1 MSKTNWDSLYK
12 NKLKFCKYKLEI
24 HMQAT
29 AQRETLLE
37 RRAQNNIATGSL
49 WNKLSLAQKF
59 AASSL
64 TQFGYDLTY
73 IRNSNV
79 GNLAILLCNDNAA
92 TISIEG
98 EIDTSPN
105 IVIRS

>member
-1 MSKTNWDSLYK
+1 
-12 NKLKFCKYKLEI
+12 
-24 HMQAT
+24 MQAT
-29 AQRETLLE
+29 VHQREALLE
-37 RRAQNNIATGSL
+37 RRQHDNIATDTL

-64 TQFGYDLTY
+64 AQFGYDLTY
-73 IRNSNV
+73 IRNSHT

-92 TISIEG
+92 TISTEG

-105 IVIRS
+105 IVIRD

>member
-1 MSKTNWDSLYK
+1 MDIRYN
-12 NKLKFCKYKLEI
+12 FCKFYFEI
-24 HMQAT
+24 DMQAT
-29 AQRETLLE
+29 VQREALLE
-37 RRAQNNIATGSL
+37 RRVQDSVAPGSL

-59 AASSL
+59 ATSSL

-73 IRNSNV
+73 IRNSNI
-79 GNLAILLCNDNAA
+79 GNLAILLCNGNAA
-92 TISIEG
+92 TISTEG

>member
-1 MSKTNWDSLYK
+1 
-12 NKLKFCKYKLEI
+12 
-24 HMQAT
+24 MQA
-29 AQRETLLE
+29 AVQREALLE
-37 RRAQNNIATGSL
+37 RRAQNNVGSNTL
-49 WNKLSLAQKF
+49 WDKLSLAQKF

-73 IRNSNV
+73 IRNSNT
-79 GNLAILLCNDNAA
+79 GSLAILLCNGNAA

-105 IVIRS
+105 IIIRS

>member
-1 MSKTNWDSLYK
+1 
-12 NKLKFCKYKLEI
+12 
-24 HMQAT
+24 MQASV
-29 AQRETLLE
+29 QREALLE
-37 RRAQNNIATGSL
+37 RRAQNDAATDTL

-73 IRNSNV
+73 IRNSSV